1 MKADDKRPII
11 IKRKKHAHGHHGGA
25 WKIAFADF
33 MTAMMALF
41 LVLWILSTSTPD
53 QRKMVAEYFRTP
65 LLVAMAGGDNDSAS
79 TSAIPG
85 GGDDPTKSEGEVRA
99 IDINEESR
107 SNIDRENLEELKRAI
122 EEAIDLDE
130 VVRQMKDQIVI
141 DMIPEGL
148 RIQLVDSEK
157 RPMFEVGSAKVA
169 PYMQRLLNM
178 LGSILNKLPNSIQIS
193 GHTDSLV
200 YANGEKSY
208 SNWELSADRANA
220 SRRELV
226 SGGLDANKLIRV
238 SGMGDK
244 VRFNHAGE
252 LDAINRRIA
261 IVVVGDEARKRILDE
276 GTLLVDKKGKSVGQV
291 GHLPLV
297 QPVIP
302 DGQLKELNLDVT
314 PTVTIDPKPLTV
326 KTTSTSTTTTKNQGG
341 TSTLTVRT
349 IEDKQ

>member
-1 MKADDKRPII
+1 MKHDEKRPII

-41 LVLWILSTSTPD
+41 LVLWILATSTPE

-65 LLVAMAGGDNDSAS
+65 LIVAMAGGDNDSAS

-85 GGDDPTKSEGEVRA
+85 GGDDPTKNEGEVRA

-122 EEAIDLDE
+122 EDAIDLDD

-157 RPMFEVGSAKVA
+157 RPMFEVGSTKVA
-169 PYMQRLLNM
+169 PYMKRLLNM

-200 YANGEKSY
+200 YASGEKGY

-226 SGGLDANKLIRV
+226 AGGLDADKLIRV

-244 VRFNHAGE
+244 IRFNHAGE
-252 LDAINRRIA
+252 MDAVNRRIA
-261 IVVVGDEARKRILDE
+261 IVVVGDQARKQILDE
-276 GTLLVDKKGKSVGQV
+276 GTLLIDKKGNKAGQY
-291 GHLPLV
+291 G
-297 QPVIP
+297 QIP
-302 DGQLKELNLDVT
+302 DLPPAIPKGELKEVKLDVT
-314 PTVTIDPKPLTV
+314 PTVTIETV
-326 KTTSTSTTTTKNQGG
+326 KAATSSITIHTAETK
-341 TSTLTVRT
+341 
-349 IEDKQ
+349 

>member
-11 IKRKKHAHGHHGGA
+11 IKRKKKAHGHHGGA

-41 LVLWILSTSTPD
+41 LVLWILSMSNPE
-53 QRKMVAEYFRTP
+53 QRQIIAEYFRTP
-65 LLVAMAGGDNDSAS
+65 LVVAMAGGNKESAS

-85 GGDDPTKSEGEVRA
+85 GGDDPTKAEGEVRA
-99 IDINEESR
+99 IDILQESR
-107 SNIDRENLEELKRAI
+107 SNVERETLEQLKRAI

-130 VVRQMKDQIVI
+130 VLRQMKDQILI

-157 RPMFEVGSAKVA
+157 RPMFEVGSTQVA
-169 PYMQRLLNM
+169 PYMKKLLNM
-178 LGSILNKLPNSIQIS
+178 LGGILNKLPNSIQIS

-200 YANGEKSY
+200 YANGEKGY
-208 SNWELSADRANA
+208 SNWELSSDRANA

-226 SGGLDANKLIRV
+226 SGGLDAQKLIRV

-244 VRFNHAGE
+244 VRFNNAGE

-261 IVVVGDEARKRILDE
+261 IIVVGDEARKQILDS
-276 GTLLVDKKGKSVGQV
+276 GTVLMNGHGKKTGQV
-291 GHLPLV
+291 GYIPAIA
-297 QPVIP
+297 PVIP
-302 DGQLKELNLDVT
+302 DGQLHEVKLDA
-314 PTVTIDPKPLTV
+314 TI
-326 KTTSTSTTTTKNQGG
+326 TTTVEMK
-341 TSTLTVRT
+341 
-349 IEDKQ
+349 K

>member
-11 IKRKKHAHGHHGGA
+11 IKRVKKSHGHHGGA

-41 LVLWILSTSTPD
+41 LVLWILSMANPQ
-53 QRKMVAEYFRTP
+53 QRKIVAEYFRTP
-65 LLVAMAGGDNDSAS
+65 LVVAMAGGDKES
-79 TSAIPG
+79 TSTNPIPG
-85 GGDDPTKSEGEVRA
+85 GGDDVTKSEGEVRA
-99 IDINEESR
+99 IDILEESR
-107 SNIDRENLEELKRAI
+107 SNIERENLEELKRAI
-122 EEAIDLDE
+122 EEAIDLDD
-130 VVRQMKDQIVI
+130 VLRQMKDQIVI

-157 RPMFEVGSAKVA
+157 RPMFEVGSARVA
-169 PYMQRLLNM
+169 PYMKTLLNM
-178 LGSILNKLPNSIQIS
+178 LGGILNKLPNSIQIS

-200 YANGEKSY
+200 YASGEKGY

-226 SGGLDANKLIRV
+226 AGGLDAQKLIRV

-261 IVVVGDEARKRILDE
+261 IVVVGDEARKQILDE
-276 GTLLVDKKGKSVGQV
+276 GTLLVNPKWKTTGKVGEV
-291 GHLPLV
+291 PKIA
-297 QPVIP
+297 PTIP
-302 DGQLKELNLDVT
+302 DGQLKEIKLDVT
-314 PTVTIDPKPLTV
+314 PTVTVQSVEIK
-326 KTTSTSTTTTKNQGG
+326 
-341 TSTLTVRT
+341 R
-349 IEDKQ
+349 

>member
-11 IKRKKHAHGHHGGA
+11 IKRVKKSHGHHGGA

-65 LLVAMAGGDNDSAS
+65 LAVAMAGGNNDSAS
-79 TSAIPG
+79 TSPIPG
-85 GGDDPTKSEGEVRA
+85 GGDDPTKLEGEVRA
-99 IDINEESR
+99 IDINQESR
-107 SNIDRENLEELKRAI
+107 SNIERENLEELKRAI

-130 VVRQMKDQIVI
+130 VLRQMKDQIVI

-157 RPMFEVGSAKVA
+157 RPMFEVGSARVA
-169 PYMQRLLNM
+169 PYMKKLLNM
-178 LGSILNKLPNSIQIS
+178 LGGILNKLPNSIQIS

-200 YANGEKSY
+200 YASGEKGY

-226 SGGLDANKLIRV
+226 SGGLDAQKLIRV

-261 IVVVGDEARKRILDE
+261 IVVVGDEARKQILDE
-276 GTLLVDKKGKSVGQV
+276 GTLLINGKGRTTGKVGQV
-291 GHLPLV
+291 
-297 QPVIP
+297 PVIP
-302 DGQLKELNLDVT
+302 PVIPEGQLKEVKLDVT
-314 PTVTIDPKPLTV
+314 PTVTIQKFEI
-326 KTTSTSTTTTKNQGG
+326 KK
-341 TSTLTVRT
+341 
-349 IEDKQ
+349 